1 MHRFPSF
8 WRTRG
13 GPALWRRLSA
23 RGEEGKFASD
33 HQSEQLHKL
42 RTAMQDRGFQLSE
55 VREAAEARRQ
65 GSDATA
71 VDLSPS
77 IAAAMAWA
85 KARRA
90 PPPSQAQVYQLK
102 TWPRR

>member
-1 MHRFPSF
+1 MRSRLVHRFPAF
-8 WRTRG
+8 WHTRG
-13 GPALWRRLSA
+13 DPALRRRLSA

-42 RTAMQDRGFQLSE
+42 RTEMQDRQGVQLSE
-55 VREAAEARRQ
+55 VREAAEARRL
-65 GSDATA
+65 GSEATA

-90 PPPSQAQVYQLK
+90 PPPSQAQVH
-102 TWPRR
+102 